1 MNIYCGN
8 NELHPD
14 LVSGEKIPGTRS
26 ECLQKGRRIGFSQ
39 AVDPNYSGEY
49 RPLYEYPKIWCDET
63 NPTPDDHILG
73 NLPMCL
79 QRGIGQAKAIKS
91 RGGFKDMIK
100 KLSVGKIL
108 IVVLTLGIIV
118 AVGMIKPKI
127 ICYKDDNDNYQLD
140 TLKYILFCVVIT
152 SLSIQ
157 IIILLH

>member
-39 AVDPNYSGEY
+39 AVDPKYSGDY
-49 RPLYEYPKIWCDET
+49 RPLHEYPKIWCDET
-63 NPTPDDHILG
+63 NPTPGDHILG

-79 QRGIGQAKAIKS
+79 QRGIGQAKAIKA

-100 KLSVGKIL
+100 NLSLGKIVISIL
-108 IVVLTLGIIV
+108 ILGIIV
-118 AVGMIKPKI
+118 LVGLVKPKFV
-127 ICYKDDNDNYQLD
+127 CYKDEHNNYQFD
-140 TLKYILFCVVIT
+140 TTKFILFCV
-152 SLSIQ
+152 
-157 IIILLH
+157 IIISLFLIILVHT